1 MQTLKLLWGAIRSV
15 IIRKLV
21 ESDVAISYR
30 WRNDK
35 EVFKYT
41 GANYQNY
48 IEEQCERNW
57 LARVVKNANEYRC
70 AIEVDGVY
78 VGNIYLTDIDGVS
91 AEYQIFI
98 GEKSYWGQGVA
109 IEASQQILRYAFEIL
124 KFKRV
129 FLNVKL
135 QNDRAV
141 RLYNMLGFNEI
152 SRKKE
157 WITMEKY
164 NYNRI

>member
-1 MQTLKLLWGAIRSV
+1 ML
-15 IIRKLV
+15 
-21 ESDVAISYR
+21 
-30 WRNDK
+30 
-35 EVFKYT
+35 KYT
-41 GANYQNY
+41 GANYKNY
-48 IEEQCERNW
+48 IDEQCERNW
-57 LARVVKNANEYRC
+57 LARVIKNANEYRC

-124 KFKRV
+124 KLKRV

-135 QNDRAV
+135 QNVRAV
-141 RLYNMLGFNEI
+141 RLYNKLGFNEI
-152 SRKKE
+152 SRNKE